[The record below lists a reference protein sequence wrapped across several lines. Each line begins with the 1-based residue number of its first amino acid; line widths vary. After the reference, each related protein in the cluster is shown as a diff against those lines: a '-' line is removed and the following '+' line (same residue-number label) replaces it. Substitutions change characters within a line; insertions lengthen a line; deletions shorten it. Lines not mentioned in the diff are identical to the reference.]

1 MYIQFWAEVCIGGSG
16 VGWGGEGGG
25 SGGRCGGKWLG
36 SGSFTSDFYRARLKR
51 NSIPICK

>member
-25 SGGRCGGKWLG
+25 VGEGAVESGWEVVVLPVIFIAPG
-36 SGSFTSDFYRARLKR
+36 
-51 NSIPICK
+51 